1 MSIGL
6 GLWNL
11 ALFHAAISIYL
22 LAYLLTCQLSI
33 VRFGSGACFEWDMR
47 WAEGWGCDWGWV
59 VVRVVGC
66 D

>member
-1 MSIGL
+1 MESSIVSRC
-6 GLWNL
+6 N
-11 ALFHAAISIYL
+11 INT